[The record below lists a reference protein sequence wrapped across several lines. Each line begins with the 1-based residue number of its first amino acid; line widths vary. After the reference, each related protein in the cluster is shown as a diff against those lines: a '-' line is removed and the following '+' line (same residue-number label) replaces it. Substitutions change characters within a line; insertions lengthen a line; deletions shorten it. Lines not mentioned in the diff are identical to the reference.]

1 MMQPTYCDKGRTIDA
16 QCEIIED
23 RLNDLAGL
31 AHQLK
36 IPGSL
41 HELYLCRIRDAVM
54 TLKSVAFEIKEKSI

>member
-1 MMQPTYCDKGRTIDA
+1 MMQPTYCDKPGMINA
-16 QCEIIED
+16 QCEVIED
-23 RLNDLAGL
+23 RLDDLAGL

-54 TLKSVAFEIKEKSI
+54 TLKSIAFEIKD